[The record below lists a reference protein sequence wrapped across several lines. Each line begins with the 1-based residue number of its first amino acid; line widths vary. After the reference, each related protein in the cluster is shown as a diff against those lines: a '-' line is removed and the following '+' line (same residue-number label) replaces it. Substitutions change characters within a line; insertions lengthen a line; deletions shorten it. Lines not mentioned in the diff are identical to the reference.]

1 MPRVIVT
8 SKAVEGLER
17 CREFL
22 AIQNPLASRRA
33 AKVIAASF
41 KLLEDYPEIGR
52 PLDDIPELRELVIE
66 FGAAGYIALYR
77 YLPVEQAVYILA
89 FKHQK
94 ELQF

>member
-22 AIQNPLASRRA
+22 AIKNPLVSRRA
-33 AKVIAASF
+33 AKVIAVSF
-41 KLLEDYPEIGR
+41 RQLEDYPEIGR
-52 PLDDIPELRELVIE
+52 PYDDNPELRELVIE
-66 FGAAGYIALYR
+66 FGAAGYVTLYR
-77 YLPVEQAVYILA
+77 YLPIEQAVYILA